1 VVAATVKPVEGWPV
15 GQRIKCPKCGREGVA
30 RVYTIRAKGHEYV
43 YLMVNHADG
52 KCVIKRVSAREREA
66 AGTAPITAFTEEVP
80 AQAQVQVQVEE
91 EGVEEAKPVEVPAL
105 KFAGPI
111 PEGVDRTAWY
121 AMVVAASW
129 GSLRENP
136 TEENLRLFKNQ
147 ARKVAVRLGV
157 PVEDV
162 IPAVEA
168 FARSPSDET
177 KRRASEAVKFLVAR
191 IMVAGT
197 SSIESFA
204 EEVRARIEEAVK
216 RIEEVSKV
224 PEVKVS
230 SEEVRAMY
238 AVFRQKKKVP
248 EEVRERAY
256 RVWDQVF
263 SPGRKIVSVEGQP
276 A

>member
-1 VVAATVKPVEGWPV
+1 
-15 GQRIKCPKCGREGVA
+15 
-30 RVYTIRAKGHEYV
+30 
-43 YLMVNHADG
+43 
-52 KCVIKRVSAREREA
+52 
-66 AGTAPITAFTEEVP
+66 
-80 AQAQVQVQVEE
+80 
-91 EGVEEAKPVEVPAL
+91 
-105 KFAGPI
+105 
-111 PEGVDRTAWY
+111 
-121 AMVVAASW
+121 MVVAASW

-204 EEVRARIEEAVK
+204 EEARARIEEAVK

-224 PEVKVS
+224 PEVRVS
-230 SEEVRAMY
+230 SGDYAAVF

-256 RVWDQVF
+256 RVWEEVF
-263 SPGRKIVSVEGQP
+263 SPGRKVVSVEGQP